1 MWNTSANF
9 NSEVWN
15 GPRQD
20 TSGWNQNAYAYNQ
33 YAKCGFVRHDQVWPV
48 DPVDEIARTALGEM
62 TKCSQAFNAWGTHFN
77 NLPDSPLTAE
87 FRGALQ
93 GLQSQSNAAVD
104 ASKEVIKRHL
114 EFCHL
119 VSDNLHSASQAGWVQ
134 YDQRIIGA
142 SNGINFAS
150 SDLCWKVKILQEGI
164 DYFLRIVESV
174 NTGAAAHKAS
184 WWSWG
189 RIKEAV
195 PAVLRT
201 TGYIMAGAGTVLRI
215 IHPAGALVENM
226 MQAVQNLLSASANR
240 MERSLEA
247 SQRKQQ
253 DISTIV
259 RLMSTLAGQI
269 QSVQEALVNVN
280 TGQAVVQ
287 LHNQALA
294 MQMRID
300 VQLASAASMQWSE
313 LGMRLNSVM
322 QFSPLMWQAPQ
333 NPPY

>member
-1 MWNTSANF
+1 MSSDAERPP
-9 NSEVWN
+9 S
-15 GPRQD
+15 
-20 TSGWNQNAYAYNQ
+20 
-33 YAKCGFVRHDQVWPV
+33 
-48 DPVDEIARTALGEM
+48 
-62 TKCSQAFNAWGTHFN
+62 
-77 NLPDSPLTAE
+77 LPDSPLTAE

-240 MERSLEA
+240 MERSLEGNA
-247 SQRKQQ
+247 QTRFVRQYFADERHVSSITEKTAGYQHHRPAHEHAGGA
-253 DISTIV
+253 DTIS
-259 RLMSTLAGQI
+259 AGGAGERQHGPGGGTVA
-269 QSVQEALVNVN
+269 QP
-280 TGQAVVQ
+280 
-287 LHNQALA
+287 
-294 MQMRID
+294 
-300 VQLASAASMQWSE
+300 
-313 LGMRLNSVM
+313 
-322 QFSPLMWQAPQ
+322 SPGDA
-333 NPPY
+333 NAD